1 MEISLSD
8 IITLLTL
15 LLSGGGI
22 GGFFTWKYIRRVK
35 AAEAMTAETAAAK
48 EVQDVYQQLLEDIK
62 TDRNEQKQYIAELK
76 DDRNHLRRDRD
87 ELRKRQDDI
96 EENMRKLQRQVTE
109 NVSLLH
115 QLRPFLCGREDCA
128 IRVPVA
134 ALENVGAKAV
144 VKCPRKKKDEEGI

>member
-1 MEISLSD
+1 MSD
-8 IITLLTL
+8 FNLDHPLILGNELPLEQALRLLYRL
-15 LLSGGGI
+15 LVDGESP
-22 GGFFTWKYIRRVK
+22 
-35 AAEAMTAETAAAK
+35 
-48 EVQDVYQQLLEDIK
+48 
-62 TDRNEQKQYIAELK
+62 
-76 DDRNHLRRDRD
+76 
-87 ELRKRQDDI
+87 DDI

-144 VKCPRKKKDEEGI
+144 AKCPRKKKDEEGI